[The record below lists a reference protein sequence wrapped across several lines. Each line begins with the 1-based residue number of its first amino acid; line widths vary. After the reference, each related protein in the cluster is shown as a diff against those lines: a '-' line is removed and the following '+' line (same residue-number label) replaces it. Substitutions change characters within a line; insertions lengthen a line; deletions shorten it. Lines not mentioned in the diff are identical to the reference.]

1 MYSVDTSHLLV
12 RLQEVY
18 LLLRW
23 VHDDAYACS
32 ISYPDACVFQVF
44 SQELSRLE
52 IVIFKPGVED
62 EELPALLVDTLLQ
75 CAIQVLAEVFAA
87 EPFFDKLSLV
97 HYQGI
102 EKSFR

>member
-62 EELPALLVDTLLQ
+62 EEPPALLVDTFLQ
-75 CAIQVLAEVFAA
+75 LAIQVLAEVFAA
-87 EPFFDKLSLV
+87 GPEFDILSLV
-97 HYQGI
+97 YYQGI
-102 EKSFR
+102 EKSYR

>member
-1 MYSVDTSHLLV
+1 MYSVDASHLLV

-44 SQELSRLE
+44 SQELSRLK

-62 EELPALLVDTLLQ
+62 EELPILLVDTLLQ
-75 CAIQVLAEVFAA
+75 LAIQVLAEVFAA
-87 EPFFDKLSLV
+87 GPLSDKLSLV
-97 HYQGI
+97 HYLGI
-102 EKSFR
+102 KKSYR